1 MSARNND
8 NKGRFRS
15 VTIGFRVSPEE
26 AYALDLKVNTS
37 GMTKQDYCTKKV
49 LDEEITVHPNI
60 RVQTYICRYLTELT
74 EQLKRLESSEKN
86 NDVLENIKYLLKLID
101 KMGGSNIKETPK

>member
-49 LDEEITVHPNI
+49 LDEEIAVYPNI

>member
-26 AYALDLKVNTS
+26 AYELDLKVNAS
-37 GMTKQDYCTKKV
+37 GMTKQDYCT
-49 LDEEITVHPNI
+49 
-60 RVQTYICRYLTELT
+60 
-74 EQLKRLESSEKN
+74 
-86 NDVLENIKYLLKLID
+86 
-101 KMGGSNIKETPK
+101 

>member
-74 EQLKRLESSEKN
+74 GQLKRLESSEKN

>member
-26 AYALDLKVNTS
+26 AYALDMKVNTS

-74 EQLKRLESSEKN
+74 EQLKRLER
-86 NDVLENIKYLLKLID
+86 
-101 KMGGSNIKETPK
+101 